1 MSEGVSAMDE
11 IARADFTSFPQ
22 APPPTPA
29 EQKKIEKE
37 EKEREKRSTKVSFAG
52 EGAGESAGPAPKGG
66 PKKPTAAQLK
76 KAALAE
82 TAAERASLI
91 RKITQY
97 HRAFAE
103 KIKTTPAAEL
113 PNLENCTVEELN
125 AIIHDIELD
134 IGGSGAEDF
143 ISAVILNASAN
154 YGNAAAAFP
163 LLNPLKLPLWGPKI
177 DMQQG
182 TVMMIPAWKPV
193 IMELAIKYERW
204 FATGPEMR
212 AAMLFVRTVMMVAQ
226 MNKEEMMRENAPVNN
241 NVANAMSDILGG
253 AKGKEEED
261 VGAP

>member
-37 EKEREKRSTKVSFAG
+37 EKENAKRSTRVSFAG
-52 EGAGESAGPAPKGG
+52 EGETVPTTKG
-66 PKKPTAAQLK
+66 PKKPTPAQLK

-82 TAAERASLI
+82 TAAERAALI

-97 HRAFAE
+97 HRAFSD
-103 KIKTTPAAEL
+103 KIKTTPAKDL
-113 PNLENCTVEELN
+113 PNLDNCTVEELN

-134 IGGSGAEDF
+134 IGGSGAEEI
-143 ISAVILNASAN
+143 ISAVLLNASAN

-163 LLNPLKLPLWGPKI
+163 VLNPLKLPLWGPKI

-182 TVMMIPAWKPV
+182 TVMMIPAWKPL

-204 FATGPEMR
+204 FASGPELR

-226 MNKEEMMRENAPVNN
+226 MNKEEMLREAAPVSAG
-241 NVANAMSDILGG
+241 VQNAMSDSFGNG
-253 AKGKEEED
+253 KGKEEE
-261 VGAP
+261 VEAP

>member
-37 EKEREKRSTKVSFAG
+37 NAKKSTRVTFTG
-52 EGAGESAGPAPKGG
+52 EPESVGPATKG
-66 PKKPTAAQLK
+66 PKKPTPAQLK

-97 HRAFAE
+97 HRAFSD
-103 KIKTTPAAEL
+103 KIKTTPAKDL
-113 PNLENCTVEELN
+113 PNLDSCTVEELS
-125 AIIHDIELD
+125 ALIHDIELD
-134 IGGSGAEDF
+134 IGGSGAEEI
-143 ISAVILNASAN
+143 ISAVLLNASAN

-163 LLNPLKLPLWGPKI
+163 VLNPLKLPLWGPKI

-182 TVMMIPAWKPV
+182 TVMMIPAWKPL

-204 FATGPEMR
+204 FASGPELR

-226 MNKEEMMRENAPVNN
+226 MNKEEMLREATPVSSG
-241 NVANAMSDILGG
+241 VASAMSDIFGSANG
-253 AKGKEEED
+253 KGKEEE
-261 VGAP
+261 VGVP